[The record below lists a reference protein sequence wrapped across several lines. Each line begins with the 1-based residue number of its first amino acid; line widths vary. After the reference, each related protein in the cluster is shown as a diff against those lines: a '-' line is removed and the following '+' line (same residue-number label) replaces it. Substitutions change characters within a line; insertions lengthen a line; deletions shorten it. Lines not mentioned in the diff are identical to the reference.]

1 MFPNEYWDGA
11 VKMNEIHLPQKEA
24 FFRKHFFSHLAGD
37 GILDDD
43 HQHTQLVWR
52 AFLIFKIWENIM
64 IFI

>member
-11 VKMNEIHLPQKEA
+11 VKMNESHLPEKEA

-43 HQHTQLVWR
+43 H
-52 AFLIFKIWENIM
+52 
-64 IFI
+64 